1 MCSLPQLVN
10 AMPFNFQLSALI
22 NH

>member
-1 MCSLPQLVN
+1 
-10 AMPFNFQLSALI
+10 LSALI